1 MALNIKNPEVEL
13 LASEVAKMTG
23 ESKTEAIRKALL
35 ERKQHLASHVIYD
48 DRRARLLRFFERDVW
63 PNIPKKVLGRR
74 VSKKKR
80 ESILGYGPKG
90 I

>member
-13 LASEVAKMTG
+13 LAREVAKMTG

-48 DRRARLLRFFERDVW
+48 DRRTRLLRFFERDVW

-74 VSKKKR
+74 VSKKQR
-80 ESILGYGPKG
+80 ESILGYGPT
-90 I
+90 